1 MDVLP
6 LHVFKDSFRPVLELL
21 NENEVE
27 YQMREQRSGT
37 VMASSGV
44 IEIIVNASIWVSL
57 AAVIVAF
64 IKAKNSRE
72 VIITTKDNRIIHAK
86 GLDSKQLQN
95 VLQHAKQVAAIELD
109 KEQSKGADTIDSGRP
124 T

>member
-27 YQMREQRSGT
+27 YQMREQRSGA

-57 AAVIVAF
+57 AAVIIAF
-64 IKAKNSRE
+64 IKAKNGRE
-72 VIITTKDNRIIHAK
+72 VIITTKDNQIIHAK

-95 VLQHAKQVAAIELD
+95 VLQHGKQVAAID
-109 KEQSKGADTIDSGRP
+109 PGKE
-124 T
+124 